1 MQTARFFL
9 ISSPPLSLSNVP
21 RHVFAGL
28 RLAAKMAIRSLTFIL
43 LLIAKLILRPVPTY
57 LSTLYLFSSTILS
70 PVFLSLILPW
80 AP

>member
-9 ISSPPLSLSNVP
+9 ISSPPLLLSNVP

-28 RLAAKMAIRSLTFIL
+28 RLTAKMATRSLTFIL
-43 LLIAKLILRPVPTY
+43 LLIAKLKLRPVPTY
-57 LSTLYLFSSTILS
+57 LSTLFLFSSAIPSLLFLS
-70 PVFLSLILPW
+70 PLLPS